1 MRLIKV
7 ELSGYKRFA
16 ETTALYV
23 NGPVVAVVGPNEAG
37 KTSLLEALTHLS
49 SGGAF
54 DRREFTDRMEPP
66 AENEIVKATYILE
79 QEDREALEVDLPD
92 GRIEFT
98 VRKDADGELVPNL
111 DHELHRDLDLRA
123 DTRRRLES
131 AVDRSRLKDVVEQV
145 ETPEG
150 QEPPEESPSIEE
162 RVRRLVDG
170 LDSQADEL
178 PGPVGEDLHL
188 VQEALAGQVSE
199 TGNRE
204 LQNVRDAVTTLRQS
218 QDADHPQEIAERTLL
233 ARQPQ
238 FLLFGQDDQDL
249 RFNYRWEDYPDN
261 NPPPALTNLLG
272 MADAD
277 YANLRFLGTDEDRK
291 ADLHTEQ
298 NRVNRIL
305 KERMEDWGQR
315 KLTVALHID
324 QVGIEVQIEDR
335 ETDRLMR
342 FNEGSAGLQRYVALI
357 AFVYR
362 YAEAER
368 TNPILLIDE
377 AETHLHYEAQA
388 ELVRV
393 LERQAAAQSVIYTTH
408 SIGCLPE
415 DLGAAIRVVEILG
428 HERSRILVSA
438 WTGKVGLSPLVLA
451 MGANALAFTPARSAV
466 IGEGPSEAILLPTLF
481 RQARPKTDHDKPIGF
496 QVAPGISEV
505 HEDDAAELEAEA
517 GSVVYLIDSDEGGRE
532 HAEKLPQRAHDDG
545 RVIEVQ
551 QDDGVA
557 VCTEDFIKP
566 EFFVAAFNSVIEE
579 TRSQVNDRITVDAL
593 PESGR
598 GAWMKEWCESRGA
611 ELISKTHLA
620 ERILEIGRTEDK
632 PLIDGDRTE
641 QLLALHETLLEKL
654 RPDDNTG

>member
-7 ELSGYKRFA
+7 DLSGYKRFA

-49 SGGAF
+49 SEGGF
-54 DRREFTDRMEPP
+54 DRREFTDREEPP
-66 AENEIVKATYILE
+66 ADKEILDATYILE
-79 QEDREALEVDLPD
+79 QEDREALEVDLPN
-92 GRIEFT
+92 GRIKFT
-98 VRKDADGELVPNL
+98 VRKNADGELVPNL
-111 DHELHRDLDLRA
+111 NHELHRDMDFRA
-123 DTRRRLES
+123 DTRRRLNS
-131 AVDRSRLKDVVEQV
+131 AVDRSRLKNVVEQI

-150 QEPPEESPSIEE
+150 QEPPEELPSIEE
-162 RVRRLVDG
+162 RAQRLVDG

-178 PGPVGEDLHL
+178 PGPVAEDLHQ
-188 VQEALAGQVSE
+188 VQEALAEQVSE
-199 TGNRE
+199 EANRE
-204 LQNVRDAVTTLRQS
+204 LQNVRAAITALRQS
-218 QDADHPQEIAERTLL
+218 QDADHPQKIAERTLL

-249 RFNYRWEDYPDN
+249 RFNCRWEDYPDN
-261 NPPPALTNLLG
+261 PPPALANLLG

-277 YANLRFLGTDEDRK
+277 YTNLRFLGTDEDRK

-298 NRVNRIL
+298 NRLNRTL
-305 KERMEDWGQR
+305 KGRMEDWGQR
-315 KLTVALHID
+315 KLTVVLHID

-393 LERQAAAQSVIYTTH
+393 LERQAAAQTVIYTTH

-415 DLGAAIRVVEILG
+415 DLGAAIRVIETVG

-481 RQARPKTDHDKPIGF
+481 RQARPRADHDKPIGF

-532 HAEKLPQRAHDDG
+532 HAEKLPQRAHDEG

-566 EFFVAAFNSVIEE
+566 EFFVEAFNSVIEE
-579 TRSQVNDRITVDAL
+579 TRSQVNDGITVDEL

-598 GAWMKEWCESRGA
+598 GGWMKEWCGSRGTD
-611 ELISKTHLA
+611 LISKTHLA

-632 PLIDGDRTE
+632 PVIDGDRRAE
-641 QLLALHETLLEKL
+641 LLALHGTLLEKL
-654 RPDDNTG
+654 RPGGDTE